1 MAPQR
6 RPGRGNSLVGTTYWS
21 QTLRPRIIRRD
32 RNTCQM
38 CDKTLL
44 AVDLE
49 VDHIV
54 PRARGGTDDPSNL
67 RTLCKPCHRG
77 LKGRSASEVLPRFA
91 PARDVASEPSAY
103 PVHTCGTADLPSLR
117 GNFDLGVWQGPGC
130 PPGCPRGRASGA

>member
-1 MAPQR
+1 MPPKP
-6 RPGRGNSLVGTTYWS
+6 RPGRGRSLVGTAYWS
-21 QTLRPRIIRRD
+21 EKIRPRIIRRD

-38 CDKTLL
+38 CDRTLL

-77 LKGRSASEVLPRFA
+77 LKGRTASETLPRFA
-91 PARDVASEPSAY
+91 RSAASEPTAY
-103 PVHTCGTADLPSLR
+103 PVHTCGTAELPTLR
-117 GNFDLGVWQGPGC
+117 GNFTLGVWQGHGC
-130 PPGCPRGRASGA
+130 PPGCPGGKR